1 MNGMDLVI
9 TATDDQA
16 LLVPWIYPQAGEALK
31 KGFMNQPWFSLNKQ
45 GKTSLGPLVL
55 WLFFLA
61 FFHHGREF

>member
-45 GKTSLGPLVL
+45 GKTSL
-55 WLFFLA
+55 
-61 FFHHGREF
+61 